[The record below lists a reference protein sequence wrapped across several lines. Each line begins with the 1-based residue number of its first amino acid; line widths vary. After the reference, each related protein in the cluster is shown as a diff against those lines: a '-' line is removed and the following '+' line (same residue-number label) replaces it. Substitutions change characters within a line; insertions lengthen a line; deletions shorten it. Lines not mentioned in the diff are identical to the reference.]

1 MRKNK
6 ESGFMKTI
14 HIWKQKNSKQSSCFS
29 LAGLKRK
36 ESMSYFLRSLWKE
49 GVTWGKEENELGSW
63 IFFFYETKWKEEE
76 LPGLEKVSL
85 PMELGDV

>member
-14 HIWKQKNSKQSSCFS
+14 HIWKQKNSRQSPCFS

-36 ESMSYFLRSLWKE
+36 ESMSYFLL
-49 GVTWGKEENELGSW
+49 L
-63 IFFFYETKWKEEE
+63 
-76 LPGLEKVSL
+76 L
-85 PMELGDV
+85 